1 VSTDSH
7 RLWSGSQ
14 PVFLNAC
21 SLRSWIFRQQLVKY
35 AINPLSGRDWEIGFF
50 ACSLYA
56 EPSGDSHG
64 ECLCSQHAPIKNCF
78 FATVL
83 CDSGT
88 QAQMAFEVDVLEAH
102 PSGGSI

>member
-1 VSTDSH
+1 MAITPD
-7 RLWSGSQ
+7 RTF
-14 PVFLNAC
+14 PK
-21 SLRSWIFRQQLVKY
+21 RQQQARGCYPDQTQPEQV
-35 AINPLSGRDWEIGFF
+35 
-50 ACSLYA
+50 
-56 EPSGDSHG
+56 
-64 ECLCSQHAPIKNCF
+64 CSQHAPIKNCF